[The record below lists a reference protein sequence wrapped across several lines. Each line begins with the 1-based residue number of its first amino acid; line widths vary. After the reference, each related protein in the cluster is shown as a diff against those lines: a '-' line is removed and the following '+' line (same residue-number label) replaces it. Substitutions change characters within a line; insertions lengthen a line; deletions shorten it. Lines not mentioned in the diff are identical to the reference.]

1 MPSFDI
7 VSGVSIQE
15 IDNAVN
21 QAQKEIASRYDFK
34 GKKYELVLDKQKVEM
49 KLTAD
54 SETHVI
60 AMADIVN
67 SKLLKRGIDL
77 VSLDIDKIK
86 PIGGMMMS
94 QNIKVK
100 QGLETDV
107 AKKITKT
114 IKDSKIKVDTQI
126 QDKQIRVTGK
136 KIDDLQSVISLLK
149 EKQQELKIPM
159 QFVNMKS

>member
-7 VSGVSIQE
+7 VSEVSIQE

-21 QAQKEIASRYDFK
+21 QAQKELASRYDFK

>member
-7 VSGVSIQE
+7 VSEVSIQE

-34 GKKYELVLDKQKVEM
+34 GKKYELILDKQKVEM

-54 SETHVI
+54 SESHVI
-60 AMADIVN
+60 AMVDIVN

-86 PIGGMMMS
+86 PVGGMMLS

-100 QGLETDV
+100 QGLETDI
-107 AKKITKT
+107 AKKITKA

>member
-7 VSGVSIQE
+7 VSEVSIQE

-21 QAQKEIASRYDFK
+21 QAQKELASRYDFK

-54 SETHVI
+54 SETHVV

-77 VSLDIDKIK
+77 VSLEIDKIK
-86 PIGGMMMS
+86 PIGGMMMC

-149 EKQQELKIPM
+149 EKQEELKIPM
-159 QFVNMKS
+159 QFVNMKN